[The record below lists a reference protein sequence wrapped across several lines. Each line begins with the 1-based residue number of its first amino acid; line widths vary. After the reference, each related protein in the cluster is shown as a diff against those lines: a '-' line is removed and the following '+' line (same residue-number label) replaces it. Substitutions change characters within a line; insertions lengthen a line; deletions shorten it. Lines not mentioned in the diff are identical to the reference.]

1 MLRSCGRFWVSPEGI
16 AGRRL
21 PPDPAY
27 GAVQHPRKDADGR
40 PGKRS
45 ATGRSLDAPVV
56 REILGEPG
64 GYCRAAAAA

>member
-1 MLRSCGRFWVSPEGI
+1 MLRSCGRFWVSPEDI
-16 AGRRL
+16 AGRRRL
-21 PPDPAY
+21 PDPAY
-27 GAVQHPRKDADGR
+27 GAVQSLRKDADGR

>member
-1 MLRSCGRFWVSPEGI
+1 DASLPRPAGRSGGGPADI

-27 GAVQHPRKDADGR
+27 EAVQNLRKDADDR

-56 REILGEPG
+56 REILG
-64 GYCRAAAAA
+64 

>member
-1 MLRSCGRFWVSPEGI
+1 MIRSYGRFWVSQEGI

-27 GAVQHPRKDADGR
+27 GAAQNPRKNADGR

-45 ATGRSLDAPVV
+45 ATGRSLDDPVV
-56 REILGEPG
+56 REILG
-64 GYCRAAAAA
+64 

>member
-1 MLRSCGRFWVSPEGI
+1 MVRSYGRFWGSPEGI

-27 GAVQHPRKDADGR
+27 GALQNLRKDADGR

-45 ATGRSLDAPVV
+45 ATGRSLDDPVV
-56 REILGEPG
+56 REILG
-64 GYCRAAAAA
+64 

>member
-1 MLRSCGRFWVSPEGI
+1 MSPEGI

-27 GAVQHPRKDADGR
+27 GAVQSLRKDAGR
-40 PGKRS
+40 QARKRS

>member
-1 MLRSCGRFWVSPEGI
+1 MSPEGI

-27 GAVQHPRKDADGR
+27 GAVQNLRKDADGR

-56 REILGEPG
+56 REILG
-64 GYCRAAAAA
+64 

>member
-1 MLRSCGRFWVSPEGI
+1 
-16 AGRRL
+16 ARRIL
-21 PPDPAY
+21 PGGGCRLTRPTERCSTRARM
-27 GAVQHPRKDADGR
+27 QDGR

>member
-16 AGRRL
+16 AGWRL

-27 GAVQHPRKDADGR
+27 GAVQNLRKDADGR

-56 REILGEPG
+56 REILG
-64 GYCRAAAAA
+64 

>member
-1 MLRSCGRFWVSPEGI
+1 MSPEGI

-27 GAVQHPRKDADGR
+27 GAVQSLRKDADGR